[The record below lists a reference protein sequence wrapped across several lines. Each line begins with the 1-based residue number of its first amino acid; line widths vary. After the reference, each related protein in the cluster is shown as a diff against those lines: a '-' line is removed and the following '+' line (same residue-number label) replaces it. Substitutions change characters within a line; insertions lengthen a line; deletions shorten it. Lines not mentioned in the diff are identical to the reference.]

1 MNIIMTLRKQISN
14 MTFFHFYFKKLKVA
28 LNEGSLFTEVSLDDT
43 GKQLIGNECVICIQ
57 TFQENDEISYSAN
70 PKCSHYFHYDCIA
83 GWLIAKHSKC
93 PTCRETY
100 LLAPD
105 SEADTFT
112 DNSTVNLQS
121 IA

>member
-1 MNIIMTLRKQISN
+1 M
-14 MTFFHFYFKKLKVA
+14 
-28 LNEGSLFTEVSLDDT
+28 NEGSLFTEVSLDDT

-93 PTCRETY
+93 PICRETY

-112 DNSTVNLQS
+112 DNSTVNPHS